1 MKFSQELWFALGG
14 VVGGISGAFY
24 HALTPCTAGCSGGK
38 MSLFIPVVIGAA
50 AVGLLFQIIYLIR
63 NPE

>member
-1 MKFSQELWFALGG
+1 MKLSKEIWFVIGG
-14 VVGGISGAFY
+14 ILGGISGACY

-38 MSLFIPVVIGAA
+38 MSLFIPVVLGAA
-50 AVGLLFQIIYLIR
+50 AGGFLFQIIYLIR